1 MSWNR
6 LEIKILMTLNFVKQL
21 SGWSV
26 IRFESKPMGKDIYKD
41 ARNRLDSINTKI
53 EKKVIERR
61 DIANKLDETDRELV
75 LLRDMRVKY
84 EKEVDRLGS

>member
-1 MSWNR
+1 
-6 LEIKILMTLNFVKQL
+6 
-21 SGWSV
+21 
-26 IRFESKPMGKDIYKD
+26 MGKDIYKD

-61 DIANKLDETDRELV
+61 DIANKLDEMDRELV
-75 LLRDMRVKY
+75 LLRDMRVKC

>member
-1 MSWNR
+1 
-6 LEIKILMTLNFVKQL
+6 
-21 SGWSV
+21 
-26 IRFESKPMGKDIYKD
+26 MGKDIYKD